1 MQRCRVRLHNPFLLL
16 LFIALV
22 VYLAFSII
30 QTIQGGDADLSSAVR
45 LTLSLMAVN
54 LLILA
59 GGAGLDARAAA
70 YLAGRRDISSGVR
83 VIRDGAERTISSEE
97 MAPGISFC

>member
-1 MQRCRVRLHNPFLLL
+1 
-16 LFIALV
+16 
-22 VYLAFSII
+22 
-30 QTIQGGDADLSSAVR
+30 
-45 LTLSLMAVN
+45 MAVN

-97 MAPGISFC
+97 MAPGDILLLKAGDLIPADCRLLDGTSLLCDESPLTRDEQPVEKIL